1 MIKKINIQNK
11 LINHLMRN
19 GKKKTSEKVLLKSFK
34 DLQKR
39 SKKKSRNIIKLALIY
54 STPIFKFHRI
64 KNKKVKKRT
73 NNVREIPSFISN
85 TRSRTSLAIKFILT
99 SIKNKK
105 EHKSYKKL
113 KNEIILNAT
122 NKSNN
127 IQVKN
132 DLQKNIL
139 VKKHY
144 FLYYRWH

>member
-1 MIKKINIQNK
+1 MKKINIQNK
-11 LINHLMRN
+11 LINHLMGH

-34 DLQKR
+34 ELHKISR
-39 SKKKSRNIIKLALIY
+39 KKPIKIVKLALLY
-54 STPIFKFHRI
+54 STPIFKLHRI

-85 TRSRTSLAIKFILT
+85 KKSRTSLAIKFILAN
-99 SIKNKK
+99 IKNKK

-113 KNEIILNAT
+113 KNEIISNAV
-122 NKSNN
+122 NKSNS
-127 IQVKN
+127 IQLKN

-139 VKKHY
+139 TKKHY